1 MKRIL
6 LVVTT
11 FACLLQ
17 LSAQTK
23 QGTISYERK
32 INLWKRITDPE
43 RRASIPQFRITKHT
57 LLFCDTVSV
66 FKTIQEEDAINPF
79 EGGGDGGGFGGGRRG
94 GGGFGGGGGGF
105 GGGGYGRM
113 SRMLGSSDG
122 DLYKNFSEGISIQAT
137 EQSGKNFLIVDT
149 IRKQPWKITDDTK
162 IILGYTCHK
171 ATLKQKGGFGGFGG
185 GGNWGGRR
193 RDREQGGDNPQT
205 PDTTH
210 RTPREVEVVA
220 WFADNIYAPVG
231 PSMFGQL
238 PGAILEVDIDNGSM
252 VFTATEVKNAV
263 SPKDLKE
270 PKKGKKVTREE
281 YMKLM
286 EDLRKNY
293 GNAVPDAGT
302 QQ

>member
-6 LVVTT
+6 FVVIT
-11 FACLLQ
+11 FTCLLQ

-79 EGGGDGGGFGGGRRG
+79 DGGGEGGGFGGGGRG
-94 GGGFGGGGGGF
+94 GRGGGGGGGF
-105 GGGGYGRM
+105 GGGRM

-122 DLYKNFSEGISIQAT
+122 DLYKNFSQGITIQST
-137 EQSGKNFLIVDT
+137 EQSGKNFLITDT
-149 IRKQPWKITDDTK
+149 LRKQPWKITDETK

-171 ATLKQKGGFGGFGG
+171 ATLKQKGGFGGGFGG
-185 GGNWGGRR
+185 GGSWGGGRR
-193 RDREQGGDNPQT
+193 RDREQGGGDAPQT

-231 PSMFGQL
+231 PSNYGQL
-238 PGAILEVDIDNGSM
+238 PGAILEVDIDNGSA
-252 VFTATEVKNAV
+252 VITATEVKNAV

-281 YMKLM
+281 YMKLL
-286 EDLRKNY
+286 EDLKKNY
-293 GNAVPDAGT
+293 GSVVPDAGT